1 MENEDIVRELAEQG
15 ERIKV
20 ANKRIA
26 DLEEQQQRIQ
36 DLTLSVQEL
45 AISVRNMVEVQKE
58 HSDKLAEL
66 EARPAQSCKDYG
78 SDSPWNHRGF
88 CCNLSGGLACSPVRI
103 GLIRC
108 GQHLNIYYRNPGG
121 ERR

>member
-1 MENEDIVRELAEQG
+1 MENEDIVRELAEHD

-20 ANKRIA
+20 VNKKIA

-45 AISVRNMVEVQKE
+45 AFSVKNMVEVQKE

-66 EARPAQSCKDYG
+66 EERPAQNWSTMTRTAFTTIISAIAG
-78 SDSPWNHRGF
+78 A
-88 CCNLSGGLACSPVRI
+88 LALALVNSVA
-103 GLIRC
+103 
-108 GQHLNIYYRNPGG
+108 HFM
-121 ERR
+121 

>member
-45 AISVRNMVEVQKE
+45 AISVKNMVEVQKE

-66 EARPAQSCKDYG
+66 EARPAQN
-78 SDSPWNHRGF
+78 WNTMTRTALTTIISAIAGA
-88 CCNLSGGLACSPVRI
+88 LALALVNSVA
-103 GLIRC
+103 
-108 GQHLNIYYRNPGG
+108 HFM
-121 ERR
+121 

>member
-45 AISVRNMVEVQKE
+45 AISVKNMVEV
-58 HSDKLAEL
+58 
-66 EARPAQSCKDYG
+66 
-78 SDSPWNHRGF
+78 
-88 CCNLSGGLACSPVRI
+88 
-103 GLIRC
+103 
-108 GQHLNIYYRNPGG
+108 
-121 ERR
+121 

>member
-66 EARPAQSCKDYG
+66 EARPAQN
-78 SDSPWNHRGF
+78 WNTMTRTAFTTIISAIAGA
-88 CCNLSGGLACSPVRI
+88 LALALVNSVA
-103 GLIRC
+103 
-108 GQHLNIYYRNPGG
+108 HVM
-121 ERR
+121 